1 MDRNLVCLSR
11 VAVLKATTKL
21 FCNYHFA
28 EVFITSAVFTTFLF
42 ACVGCGV
49 GGVEEKRY
57 RYYSY

>member
-1 MDRNLVCLSR
+1 MCLSR